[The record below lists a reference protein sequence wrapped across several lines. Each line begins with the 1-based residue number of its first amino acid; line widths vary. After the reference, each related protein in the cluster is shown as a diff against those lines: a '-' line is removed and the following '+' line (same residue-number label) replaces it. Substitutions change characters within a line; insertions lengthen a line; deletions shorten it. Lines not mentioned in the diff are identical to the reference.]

1 MGMDMNLTD
10 KVVVVTGASKGIGL
24 AISQAFAD
32 AGAFVIAGARH
43 NTPELQA
50 LEAAGSATF
59 IAADLSTPEGPRA
72 LIAAAA
78 ERGGVDVLVNNAGAV
93 APRFDG
99 ILSVTDEEWDA
110 ALSLNFM
117 SAVRTTREAI
127 PHMLARGGG
136 AIVMIGSVN
145 ATLPEWNIVDYSATK
160 AALANYAK
168 SLSKEFG
175 PKGIRV
181 NTVSPGPVSTD
192 LWLADDGV
200 AAQFAAASGAT
211 PDDVVASVVAGA
223 ATRTLHHPAGGRRPG
238 RLPGQRPLG
247 QHHRL
252 RRPHRRRLRHHRLIV
267 STTRT
272 PQSTSKPHNRR
283 APT

>member
-1 MGMDMNLTD
+1 MDMNLNN

-24 AISQAFAD
+24 AVSQAFAA

-43 NTPELQA
+43 NSPELQA

-59 IAADLSTPEGPRA
+59 VAADLSTPEGPRA
-72 LIAAAA
+72 LIAAAV

-93 APRFDG
+93 TPRFDG
-99 ILSVTDEEWDA
+99 ILSVSDEDWDA
-110 ALSLNFM
+110 ALSLNFL
-117 SAVRTTREAI
+117 SAVRVTREGV
-127 PHMLARGGG
+127 PHMLTRGGG
-136 AIVMIGSVN
+136 SIVMIGSVN

-181 NTVSPGPVSTD
+181 NTISPGPVATD

-211 PDDVVASVVAGA
+211 PDEVVSSVVAGS
-223 ATRTLHHPAGGRRPG
+223 ATGRF
-238 RLPGQRPLG
+238 
-247 QHHRL
+247 
-252 RRPHRRRLRHHRLIV
+252 
-267 STTRT
+267 TT
-272 PQSTSKPHNRR
+272 PQEVADLTVFLASDRSANITGSDVRIDGGYV
-283 APT
+283 TTL